1 VVDDRQAL
9 AKNPKPNCLSTALA
23 PGGADRD
30 RLPPDTMK
38 RLAILGSTGSIGVTT
53 LDVVARFPE
62 RFAVVALAAGRNMA
76 RLAEQVRR
84 FQPLVVAVG
93 DATNAEALRQL
104 VPEYHGDLLCGAD
117 GLTAVATAPAA
128 ELVVSALVGALG
140 LLPTLQAIEAGKHI
154 ALANKEVLVVAGELV
169 TNAARAAGVDLF
181 PLDSEHNAIF
191 QVLRGHRRDDVRRI
205 ILTASGG
212 PFLHRAPHELRTVS
226 RADALRH
233 PIWKMGDKITIDS
246 ATLMNKGL
254 EVIEAHWLFD
264 VPPERIAVVIHPQ
277 SIVHSMVEYIDGSV
291 LAQMGIPDMAI
302 PISYILA
309 YPERLPMNHLPSL
322 DLPHAGMLQF
332 AEPDLAKFVC
342 LALAYRALRAGG
354 TAPAVLN
361 AANEVVVAAFLAEQ
375 IAFLD
380 IARILTRVLDAHQ
393 PSAATDLE
401 TLLTA
406 DRWARAA
413 ARRCV
418 DEGAGRWGP
427 PGTAEK

>member
-1 VVDDRQAL
+1 
-9 AKNPKPNCLSTALA
+9 
-23 PGGADRD
+23 
-30 RLPPDTMK
+30 MK

-53 LDVVARFPE
+53 LDVVGRFPE
-62 RFAVVALAAGRNMA
+62 RFEVVALAAGKNVE

-84 FQPLVVAVG
+84 VRPRLVAVG
-93 DATNAEALRQL
+93 DAASVGKLRQL
-104 VPEYHGDLLCGAD
+104 VPEYRGEIGCGAD
-117 GLTAVATAPAA
+117 GLAAVATAPEA

-140 LLPTLQAIEAGKHI
+140 LLPTLRAIEAGKHV

-169 TNAARAAGVDLF
+169 TKAARAAGVNLF

-191 QVLRGHRRDDVRRI
+191 QALRGHRRDEVRRI

-212 PFLHRAPHELRTVS
+212 PFLNRPIQELRTVT

-233 PIWKMGDKITIDS
+233 PTWKMGDKITIDS

-264 VPPERIAVVIHPQ
+264 LPAEQIDVVIHPQ

-309 YPERLPMNHLPSL
+309 YPDRLPMDYLPSL
-322 DLPHAGMLQF
+322 DLPRAGTLQF
-332 AEPDLAKFVC
+332 AHPDLSKFVC
-342 LALAYRALRAGG
+342 LGLAYRALRAGG
-354 TAPAVLN
+354 TAPAVVN
-361 AANEVVVAAFLAEQ
+361 AANEVVVAAFLAGA

-380 IARILTRVLDAHQ
+380 IARILTDVLDAHT
-393 PSAATDLE
+393 PSAAEDLY
-401 TLLTA
+401 TLLAA
-406 DRWARAA
+406 DRWAREVARRHVESNRTVAA
-413 ARRCV
+413 AV
-418 DEGAGRWGP
+418 
-427 PGTAEK
+427 